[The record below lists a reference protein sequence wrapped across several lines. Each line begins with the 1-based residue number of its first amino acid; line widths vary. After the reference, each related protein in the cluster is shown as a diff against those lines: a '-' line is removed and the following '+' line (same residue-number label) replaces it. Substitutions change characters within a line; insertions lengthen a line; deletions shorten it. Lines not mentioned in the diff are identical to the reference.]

1 VERLVRSERA
11 SIVHSIVAPALLG
24 KKDRTMRS
32 QYERAEGGADGRL
45 RTVLSPVVT
54 STGRLASGE
63 SFVDPASTN
72 FQNFSK
78 KPGYLD
84 PLYRVRDCF
93 IADPGMVLIASDL
106 DKAEAVV
113 MAFESQDWD
122 LYQKFIDG
130 EDIHTWV
137 ASHAY
142 HGGNQK
148 SVTTEQ
154 RNRCK
159 NVLYASFYMA
169 GIPKITSTINADARS
184 RADRLTQ
191 DEVGRIYDTILSL
204 IRLSEWW
211 TDVLRELHD
220 PNLYGGRRWLENCF
234 GFRRM
239 FYEPDP
245 HKLHKLAVNFFPQST
260 VAKKI
265 DEVMIAAFET
275 LDQPGQCEL
284 LLQVHDE
291 LLFQVHEDKVHHY
304 APRIRSLMQAPFEAR
319 GREVFIPAGLE
330 VGRRWEVWR
339 GPKDPDDPTN
349 TLSRMSTYEEAA

>member
-1 VERLVRSERA
+1 MKRSERA
-11 SIVHSIVAPALLG
+11 AIVHSIVAPALTG
-24 KKDRTMRS
+24 KKDRTMLS
-32 QYERAEGGADGRL
+32 QYDRAAGGGEDGRL

-78 KPGYLD
+78 KQGYLD

-93 IADPGMVLIASDL
+93 ISDPGMVLVASDL

-113 MAFESQDWD
+113 VAFESQDWD

-137 ASHAY
+137 AGHAY

-148 SVTTEQ
+148 SVTTEE

-159 NVLYASFYMA
+159 NVLYASFYKA
-169 GIPKITSTINADARS
+169 GIPKITSTINADAKTK
-184 RADRLTQ
+184 ADRLTME
-191 DEVGRIYDTILSL
+191 EVERIYNTILSL
-204 IRLSEWW
+204 IRLAEWW
-211 TDVLRELHD
+211 DNVWDEFCN
-220 PNLYGGRRWLENCF
+220 PNLYGGERWLENCF
-234 GFRRM
+234 GLRRL
-239 FYEPDP
+239 FYEPDIDKV
-245 HKLHKLAVNFFPQST
+245 HKLGINFFPQST
-260 VAKKI
+260 VACRI
-265 DEVMIAAFET
+265 DKAM
-275 LDQPGQCEL
+275 LDAVDYLCVEGECEL

-291 LLFQVHEDKVHHY
+291 LLFQVAESKLHHY
-304 APRIRSLMQAPFEAR
+304 APRIREIMQSPFPAR
-319 GREVFIPAGLE
+319 GRDVMIPAGLE
-330 VGRRWEVWR
+330 FGRRWEGWR

-349 TLSRMSTYEEAA
+349 TLQRVTKYRGPESD